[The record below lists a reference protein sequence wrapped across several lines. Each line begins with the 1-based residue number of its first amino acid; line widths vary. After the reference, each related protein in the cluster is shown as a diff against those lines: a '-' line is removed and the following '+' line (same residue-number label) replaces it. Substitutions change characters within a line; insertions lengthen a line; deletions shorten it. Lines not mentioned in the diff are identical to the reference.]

1 MKKPILTAFVAVIL
15 ASLTP
20 CDAQIPPP
28 QLNRSSPSSPV
39 TAGPPVGVA
48 QPPPVNAQKA
58 AAASSPAGASA
69 ATIAPPA
76 DIASL
81 IAKEVLSANN
91 QVVSQVASMYQNFGL
106 FITIIV
112 TLVGGIAIWVS
123 YVARKSVQ
131 EFIQEWTKKMES
143 IENDMKEDLKR
154 LRDAVAE
161 AEGSAKKAGGH
172 AQSIEDSKEI
182 VSKILEDYDRLR
194 AIPTFSA
201 QFRGEEEV
209 AVSPQPVAETPL
221 AQPPQG
227 PLATEEDA
235 EVADRLKGK
244 IDTPEGEG
252 QEP

>member
-1 MKKPILTAFVAVIL
+1 MKKPILTAFVAITF

-20 CDAQIPPP
+20 CYAQIPLV

-39 TAGPPVGVA
+39 TAGPPVGMA

-58 AAASSPAGASA
+58 AAASSPAGAS

-123 YVARKSVQ
+123 YVA
-131 EFIQEWTKKMES
+131 
-143 IENDMKEDLKR
+143 
-154 LRDAVAE
+154 
-161 AEGSAKKAGGH
+161 
-172 AQSIEDSKEI
+172 
-182 VSKILEDYDRLR
+182 
-194 AIPTFSA
+194 
-201 QFRGEEEV
+201 
-209 AVSPQPVAETPL
+209 
-221 AQPPQG
+221 
-227 PLATEEDA
+227 
-235 EVADRLKGK
+235 
-244 IDTPEGEG
+244 
-252 QEP
+252 